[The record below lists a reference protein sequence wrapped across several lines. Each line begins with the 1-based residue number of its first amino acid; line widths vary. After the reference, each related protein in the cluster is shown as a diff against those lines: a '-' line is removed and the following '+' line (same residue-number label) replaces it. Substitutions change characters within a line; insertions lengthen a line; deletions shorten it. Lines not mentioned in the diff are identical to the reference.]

1 MTEVTLV
8 MPAQADYVRLAR
20 MASADAG
27 SRAGFDYEEIEDLRI
42 AVTELCHVLLGDG
55 ARGTVSLEYRTA
67 AGEVTVVGRADE
79 PGAPVTNDFS
89 EIILGKVVD
98 GHSVRSDG
106 DARVFELTKRGG
118 APPSS

>member
-1 MTEVTLV
+1 MNEVTLV

-42 AVTELCHVLLGDG
+42 AVTELCHVLLGNG
-55 ARGTVSLEYRTA
+55 ARGTVTLEFRTSD
-67 AGEVTVVGRADE
+67 GEVMVGGRSE
-79 PGAPVTNDFS
+79 QPGAPATNEFS

-98 GHSVRSDG
+98 EHSVRSEG
-106 DARVFELTKRGG
+106 SARVFALTKRGG
-118 APPSS
+118 AHRPV

>member
-1 MTEVTLV
+1 MNEVTLV
-8 MPAQADYVRLAR
+8 LPAQADYVRLAR

-55 ARGTVSLEYRTA
+55 ARGEMRLEFRTVD
-67 AGEVTVVGRADE
+67 GEVTVVGRSE
-79 PGAPVTNDFS
+79 QPGAAVTNEFS

-98 GHSVRSDG
+98 VHAVRSDG
-106 DARVFELTKRGG
+106 PARVFELTKRGRTRT
-118 APPSS
+118 PL

>member
-1 MTEVTLV
+1 MNEVTLV
-8 MPAQADYVRLAR
+8 MPAHPDYVWLAR

-55 ARGTVSLEYRTA
+55 AKGAVTLEFRTDDGA
-67 AGEVTVVGRADE
+67 VTVAGRAEE
-79 PGAPVTNDFS
+79 PGAPVTNEFS

-98 GHSVRSDG
+98 VHAVRADG
-106 DARVFELTKRGG
+106 AARVFELTKRGR
-118 APPSS
+118 AQTSV

>member
-1 MTEVTLV
+1 MNEVTLV
-8 MPAQADYVRLAR
+8 MPAEADYVRLAR

-55 ARGTVSLEYRTA
+55 ARGTVSLEYRTGS
-67 AGEVTVVGRADE
+67 GEVTVVGRADE
-79 PGAPVTNDFS
+79 PGAPVTNEFS

-98 GHSVRSDG
+98 VHSVRTDG
-106 DARVFELTKRGG
+106 AARVFELTKRGG
-118 APPSS
+118 ALPSS